1 MTHTGHTGTLTC
13 REAPKVPRVW
23 RDLLILAMVLAVWF
37 GYELN
42 SRSLWDPDEGRYSEI
57 PREMVA
63 SGDYVTPRLN
73 GVKYFEKPV
82 LFYWMQAGAIKL
94 FGASEWSLR
103 LWSAFLAVLGC
114 LAVYYA
120 GCRLFSRSTG
130 LFAAAILATSV
141 WYDLLGSAITL
152 DMAVTAFLTLGLLA
166 FLLGTRAPPGLE
178 RRLWLYA
185 FYVLTA
191 AATLTKGLIGIVIP
205 GMVIVAW
212 LTVTRQW
219 SLLRS
224 LYLPSGT
231 ILFFAIAAPWHV
243 LVSLAN
249 PEFPWFYFVHEHFAR
264 FLTTV
269 HHRSEP
275 IWFFVPVLLA
285 GMFPWSMFCIEAV
298 RRGLKESDSNRQIH
312 SATWFLVLWAG
323 LVFAFFSLSGSKLAT
338 YILPAL
344 PPLAIL
350 CGRYFA
356 DIWERSLPRT
366 ANYPYWLML
375 AAALLIGPA
384 LILARWFISGNQ
396 KIVDIYTMIGPDLY
410 LTVACGVV
418 LASLPFI
425 LKRSRGNRHG
435 IVALLFTTAL
445 MVLSFDLIVDK
456 VDVTRTVKP
465 LALEIK
471 RVARPGDEVVSY
483 LDYFQDLPDYLGHTV
498 TVAGWKGELEFG
510 TEQEDTS
517 GWMIDEPE
525 VASRLR
531 NKTLYIV
538 TRDSNI
544 ARLKALSPVPLH
556 VIMRSSRDVLLTN
569 AKRAL

>member
-1 MTHTGHTGTLTC
+1 
-13 REAPKVPRVW
+13 
-23 RDLLILAMVLAVWF
+23 MVLAVWF

-63 SGDYVTPRLN
+63 SGDYITPRLN

-94 FGASEWSLR
+94 FGVSEWSLR
-103 LWSAFLAVLGC
+103 LWSALLAVLGC

-120 GCRLFSRSTG
+120 GYRLFGRRTG

-152 DMAVTAFLTLGLLA
+152 DMAVTAFLTLALLA
-166 FLLGTRAPPGLE
+166 FLLGTRAPPGVE

-212 LTVTRQW
+212 LALTRQW
-219 SLLRS
+219 SLLRN

-275 IWFFVPVLLA
+275 IWFFVPVLLV
-285 GMFPWSMFCIEAV
+285 GMFPWSMFFIEAV
-298 RRGLKESDSNRQIH
+298 RRGLRDSKPNQQTSSD
-312 SATWFLVLWAG
+312 TWFLVLWAG

-338 YILPAL
+338 YILPAM

-356 DIWERSLPRT
+356 GVWERSVKRT

-375 AAALLIGPA
+375 AAALLTGPA
-384 LILARWFISGNQ
+384 LILARWFVNGNQ
-396 KIVDIYTMIGPDLY
+396 KIVDIYNMIGPDLY

-418 LASLPFI
+418 LASVPFV

-445 MVLSFDLIVDK
+445 MVLSFDLVFDK

-465 LALEIK
+465 LAMEIN

-531 NKTLYIV
+531 DRTLYIV
-538 TRDSNI
+538 TRDRNI
-544 ARLKALSPVPLH
+544 DRLKKLSPVPLR

-569 AKRAL
+569 AKKVL

>member
-1 MTHTGHTGTLTC
+1 MALAEHAATTANHGDLERRH
-13 REAPKVPRVW
+13 PW
-23 RDLLILAMVLAVWF
+23 RDLLVLVMVLAVWF
-37 GYELN
+37 GYELD
-42 SRSLWDPDEGRYSEI
+42 SRSLWGPDEGRYSEI
-57 PREMVA
+57 PREMVV

-94 FGASEWSLR
+94 FGVSEWSLR
-103 LWSAFLAVLGC
+103 LWTAFLAGLGC

-120 GCRLFSRSTG
+120 GFRLFGRTTG

-141 WYDLLGSAITL
+141 WYDLMGSAVTL
-152 DMAVTAFLTLGLLA
+152 DMAVTAFLTLALLA
-166 FLLGTRAPPGLE
+166 FLIGTRAPPGPE

-185 FYVLTA
+185 FYALTA

-205 GMVIVAW
+205 GMVIFTWMA
-212 LTVTRQW
+212 LTRKW

-224 LYLPSGT
+224 LYLPSGI
-231 ILFFAIAAPWHV
+231 ILFLAITAPWHI
-243 LVSLAN
+243 LVSRAN

-275 IWFFVPVLLA
+275 FWFFIPVLLI
-285 GMFPWSMFCIEAV
+285 GMFPWSVFFFEAI
-298 RRGLKESDSNRQIH
+298 RRGLKQRCLDQQKYSD
-312 SATWFLVLWAG
+312 TLFLVLWAG
-323 LVFAFFSLSGSKLAT
+323 LVFVFFSMSGSKLAT
-338 YILPAL
+338 YILPAM

-356 DIWERSLPRT
+356 DAWERT
-366 ANYPYWLML
+366 MQHKANYPYWLL
-375 AAALLIGPA
+375 LVAALLAGPA
-384 LILARWFISGNQ
+384 LILVRWLIGGNQ
-396 KIVDIYTMIGPDLY
+396 KIMDIYNMIGPGIY
-410 LTVACGVV
+410 LVVASV
-418 LASLPFI
+418 LAIGIVPFV
-425 LKRSRGNRHG
+425 LKRSRGNRIG
-435 IVALLFTTAL
+435 IFAMMLTTAL
-445 MVLSFDLIVDK
+445 MVLSCDVIVDK

-465 LALEIK
+465 LAMEIK
-471 RVARPGDEVVSY
+471 RLAKPSDEVVSY

-525 VASRLR
+525 MASRLR
-531 NKTLYIV
+531 QKTLYIV
-538 TRDSNI
+538 TRDSNVD
-544 ARLKALSPVPLH
+544 RLKALSPVPLH
-556 VIMRSSRDVLLTN
+556 VIMRSSRDVLVTN
-569 AKRAL
+569 ASSPT

>member
-1 MTHTGHTGTLTC
+1 MSHTGHTGTLTH
-13 REAPKVPRVW
+13 RGISKGPRVW
-23 RDLLILAMVLAVWF
+23 RDLLVLAMVLAVWF

-63 SGDYVTPRLN
+63 SGDYITPRLN

-94 FGASEWSLR
+94 FGVSEWALR
-103 LWSAFLAVLGC
+103 LWSAFLAGLGC

-120 GCRLFSRSTG
+120 GYRLFGRSTG

-152 DMAVTAFLTLGLLA
+152 DMAVTTFLTVGLLA
-166 FLLGTRAPPGLE
+166 FLLGTRAPPGPG

-185 FYVLTA
+185 FYILAA
-191 AATLTKGLIGIVIP
+191 AATLTKGLIGIIIP
-205 GMVIVAW
+205 AMVIVAW

-243 LVSLAN
+243 LVSQAN

-275 IWFFVPVLLA
+275 VWFFVPVLLV
-285 GMFPWSMFCIEAV
+285 GMFPWSMFFIEAI
-298 RRGLKESDSNRQIH
+298 RRGLKDGNSNQQNYSD
-312 SATWFLVLWAG
+312 TWFLVLWAG
-323 LVFAFFSLSGSKLAT
+323 LVFAFFSMSGSKLAT
-338 YILPAL
+338 YILPAM

-356 DIWERSLPRT
+356 DVWTHSRQRA

-375 AAALLIGPA
+375 LAALLVGPA
-384 LILARWFISGNQ
+384 LVLIRWFVSGNQ
-396 KIVDIYTMIGPDLY
+396 KIVDIYDMLGPGLY

-418 LASLPFI
+418 LAIVPFT
-425 LKRSRGNRHG
+425 LKRARGNRHG

-445 MVLSFDLIVDK
+445 LVLSFDLIVDK
-456 VDVTRTVKP
+456 VDGTRTVKP
-465 LALEIK
+465 LAMEIK
-471 RVARPGDEVVSY
+471 RVAQPGDEVVSY

-531 NKTLYIV
+531 SKTLYIV
-538 TRDSNI
+538 TRDRNI
-544 ARLKALSPVPLH
+544 DRLKGLSPVPLR

-569 AKRAL
+569 ARKSF

>member
-1 MTHTGHTGTLTC
+1 MFHSGHTDTLVY
-13 REAPKVPRVW
+13 RGVPGAHRVW
-23 RDLLILAMVLAVWF
+23 RDLLVLAMVLAVWF

-63 SGDYVTPRLN
+63 SGDYITPRLN

-94 FGASEWSLR
+94 FGVSEWSLR
-103 LWSAFLAVLGC
+103 LWSALLAVLGC

-120 GCRLFSRSTG
+120 GYRLFGRRTG

-152 DMAVTAFLTLGLLA
+152 DMAVTAFLTLALLA
-166 FLLGTRAPPGLE
+166 FLLGTRAPPGVE

-212 LTVTRQW
+212 LALTRQW
-219 SLLRS
+219 SLLRN

-275 IWFFVPVLLA
+275 IWFFVPVLLV
-285 GMFPWSMFCIEAV
+285 GMFPWSMFFIEAV
-298 RRGLKESDSNRQIH
+298 RRGLRDSKPNQQTSSD
-312 SATWFLVLWAG
+312 TWFLVLWAG

-338 YILPAL
+338 YILPAM

-356 DIWERSLPRT
+356 GVWERSVKRT

-375 AAALLIGPA
+375 AAALLTGPA
-384 LILARWFISGNQ
+384 LILARWFVNGNQ
-396 KIVDIYTMIGPDLY
+396 KIVDIYNMIGPDLY

-418 LASLPFI
+418 LASVPFV

-445 MVLSFDLIVDK
+445 MVLSFDLVFDK

-465 LALEIK
+465 LAMEIN

-531 NKTLYIV
+531 DRTLYIV
-538 TRDSNI
+538 TRDRNI
-544 ARLKALSPVPLH
+544 DRLKKLSPVPLR

-569 AKRAL
+569 AKKVL

>member
-1 MTHTGHTGTLTC
+1 MFHSGHTDTLAC
-13 REAPKVPRVW
+13 RGVPKAHRVW
-23 RDLLILAMVLAVWF
+23 RDLLVLAMVLAVWF

-42 SRSLWDPDEGRYSEI
+42 GRSLWDPDEGRYSEI

-63 SGDYVTPRLN
+63 SGDYITPRLN

-94 FGASEWSLR
+94 FGVSEWSLR
-103 LWSAFLAVLGC
+103 LWSAFLAALGC

-120 GCRLFSRSTG
+120 GYRLFGRSTG

-152 DMAVTAFLTLGLLA
+152 DMAVTAFLTLALLA
-166 FLLGTRAPPGLE
+166 FLLGTRAPPGPG

-205 GMVIVAW
+205 GMVIVTW
-212 LTVTRQW
+212 LAVTRQW

-224 LYLPSGT
+224 LSLPSGA
-231 ILFFAIAAPWHV
+231 ILFFAITAPWHV

-275 IWFFVPVLLA
+275 IWFFVPVLLV
-285 GMFPWSMFCIEAV
+285 GMFPWSMFFIEAV
-298 RRGLKESDSNRQIH
+298 RRGLKDGNSNRQTR
-312 SATWFLVLWAG
+312 SDTWFLVLWAG

-338 YILPAL
+338 YILPAM

-356 DIWERSLPRT
+356 AAWERSLPRT

-375 AAALLIGPA
+375 VAALLIGPA
-384 LILARWFISGNQ
+384 LILVRWFVSGNQ
-396 KIVDIYTMIGPDLY
+396 KILDIYTMIGPDLY

-418 LASLPFI
+418 LASVPFV

-465 LALEIK
+465 LAMEIK
-471 RVARPGDEVVSY
+471 RVAKPGDEVVSY

-538 TRDSNI
+538 TRDRNI
-544 ARLKALSPVPLH
+544 DRLKALSPVPLR

-569 AKRAL
+569 AKKVL